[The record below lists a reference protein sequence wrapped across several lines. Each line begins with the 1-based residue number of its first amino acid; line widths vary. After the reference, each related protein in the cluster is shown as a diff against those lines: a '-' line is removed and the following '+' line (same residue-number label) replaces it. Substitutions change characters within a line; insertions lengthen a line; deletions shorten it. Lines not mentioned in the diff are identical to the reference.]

1 MGVIK
6 TKKEFQLMK
15 DEMIQKV
22 DSFLKDFH
30 DFTSSVSPNN
40 WRTIGSYYQ
49 ELKKF
54 KEDIPFFE
62 PISKKDLEQEWVR
75 YEVMT
80 EEEKEIYKT
89 SKKMNI

>member
-1 MGVIK
+1 
-6 TKKEFQLMK
+6 MK
-15 DEMIQKV
+15 SDMIQKV
-22 DSFLKDFH
+22 DDLMKNFSDF
-30 DFTSSVSPNN
+30 SRSISPNN

-62 PISKKDLEQEWVR
+62 PITKKDLEQEWVR

-80 EEEKEIYKT
+80 DEEKEIYKKNLIYEI
-89 SKKMNI
+89 KKI

>member
-6 TKKEFQLMK
+6 TKKQFELMK
-15 DEMIQKV
+15 SEMIQKV
-22 DSFLKDFH
+22 DDLMKNFH
-30 DFTSSVSPNN
+30 EFTNSISPNN

-49 ELKKF
+49 ELKNF

-62 PISKKDLEQEWVR
+62 PITKKDLKKDWVR
-75 YEVMT
+75 YEIMT
-80 EEEKEIYKT
+80 DEEKEIYKT